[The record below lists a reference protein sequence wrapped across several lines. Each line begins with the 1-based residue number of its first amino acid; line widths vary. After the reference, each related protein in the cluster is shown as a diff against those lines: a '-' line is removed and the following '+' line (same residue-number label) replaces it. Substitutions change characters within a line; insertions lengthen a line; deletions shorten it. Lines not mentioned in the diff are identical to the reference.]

1 MFRQVN
7 HIRAE
12 NNVQSVSYLLSTQVV
27 KPQIMH
33 KKNTNQCKHKFT
45 EKIHKHQTQNFRRT
59 SPFGIAPVKKAH
71 IRLGHDGIVAD
82 QKHESEHVDW
92 SLKI

>member
-27 KPQIMH
+27 KPQIMQ
-33 KKNTNQCKHKFT
+33 KKNHKSV
-45 EKIHKHQTQNFRRT
+45 QTQIYRKNTQT
-59 SPFGIAPVKKAH
+59 SNTKFSKN
-71 IRLGHDGIVAD
+71 
-82 QKHESEHVDW
+82 
-92 SLKI
+92 